1 MSDES
6 FLKIYDSDILQEI
19 LAECVEENCWI
30 QPYNL
35 AIRRLSPR
43 QLKIT

>member
-19 LAECVEENCWI
+19 LAECVEEI
-30 QPYNL
+30 PGYNHTIL
-35 AIRRLSPR
+35 P
-43 QLKIT
+43 